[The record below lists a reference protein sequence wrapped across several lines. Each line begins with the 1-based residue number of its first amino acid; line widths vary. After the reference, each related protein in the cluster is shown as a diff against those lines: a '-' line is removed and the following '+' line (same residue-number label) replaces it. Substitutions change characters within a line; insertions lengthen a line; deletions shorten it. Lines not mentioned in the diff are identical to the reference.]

1 VKSKSVCLRGLLIGL
16 LALPVALGAEEARV
30 ELRYDLRPGD
40 HFIYREVFDRQG
52 KNSYYKYDFQLRK
65 QWTTHMLVVGREGR
79 AFNIGFQRNREQAE
93 MLRFRPDGKD
103 KLEEE
108 RPRFAE
114 RVAQQSPH
122 FAEANQMDAV
132 GWPRLPWA
140 AVRESWSEVLFDVH
154 ELAPL
159 PRESVRP
166 GDSWRAASV
175 LGLEFRASGWD
186 LLDDQSCLRIDGSAN
201 NGELTSRF
209 WFCPESQ
216 TMRRLEFNATYPV
229 FGGRFQE
236 KVTLELID
244 HRRDEP
250 LPAWLAD
257 PDLQQGALAAL
268 TLAES
273 IPVKPELIHSLSESA
288 DTDVQRKALAL
299 IYRHR
304 LQPPPVDQLEKL
316 LSSENSRVRALAV
329 RAMEN
334 VSKAEAR
341 PAIEQAREDA
351 DYLVREAALG
361 WLRDRLPVTNAPA
374 LKTPVD
380 TRKIWDQLADLPLE
394 SPSAPALTEVSAGK
408 ELPVGSCGQMDDWMA
423 RAIRSRRL
431 PPEPSGASARG
442 MTTPGLGGWPYVIYI
457 PEDYRSD
464 QPFPLLIYL
473 SGDSGRAIHGVGY
486 VRESLPDFGYLVL
499 FPQAS
504 GYWWHEDPTARST
517 ALLHEVLQKFNVDT
531 NRVYLAGT
539 SNGGTGMIRYA
550 AWWNDRLAAATSL
563 MGAGLYSADDS
574 EPPLIVNLLDL
585 PFLFLHGEDD
595 KTIPLQTARDTYK
608 AMRRLDPNAPVTL
621 LVFKDRGHDVL
632 LDTDEGQ
639 TLEFFQQHTRD
650 PFPSEVVFQ
659 ATDMRFPRRFWL
671 EILEKKK
678 GPAEVRG
685 RIDTDNTV
693 RVDAHGV
700 KRVRLLLR
708 PELLARPGRVRVVL
722 NGKKVF
728 DGKLTHDC
736 GLLQESWRQSAD
748 PFLAYSAELVFDVP

>member
-1 VKSKSVCLRGLLIGL
+1 LDWNS
-16 LALPVALGAEEARV
+16 AP
-30 ELRYDLRPGD
+30 
-40 HFIYREVFDRQG
+40 QG
-52 KNSYYKYDFQLRK
+52 
-65 QWTTHMLVVGREGR
+65 
-79 AFNIGFQRNREQAE
+79 
-93 MLRFRPDGKD
+93 
-103 KLEEE
+103 
-108 RPRFAE
+108 
-114 RVAQQSPH
+114 
-122 FAEANQMDAV
+122 
-132 GWPRLPWA
+132 
-140 AVRESWSEVLFDVH
+140 
-154 ELAPL
+154 
-159 PRESVRP
+159 
-166 GDSWRAASV
+166 
-175 LGLEFRASGWD
+175 SGWD

-209 WFCPESQ
+209 WFCPQSQ

-229 FGGRFQE
+229 FGGHFQE

-244 HRRDEP
+244 RRRNEP

-257 PDLQQGALAAL
+257 PDLQQGALTAL

-273 IPVKPELIHSLSESA
+273 IPVEPELIHSLSENE
-288 DTDVQRKALAL
+288 DTDVQRKVLAL
-299 IYRHR
+299 VYRHR
-304 LQPPPVDQLEKL
+304 LPPPPVDQLEKL
-316 LSSENSRVRALAV
+316 LSSDNSRVRALAV

-341 PAIEQAREDA
+341 SAIEQALEDP
-351 DYLVREAALG
+351 DYFVREAALA
-361 WLRDRLPVTNAPA
+361 WLRVRLPVTRAHA

-380 TRKIWDQLADLPLE
+380 TRELWDQLADLPLE
-394 SPSAPALTEVSAGK
+394 PPSDQALTELAAGTASS
-408 ELPVGSCGQMDDWMA
+408 VASCGKMEDWMA
-423 RAIRSRRL
+423 RAIRGRQL
-431 PPEPSGASARG
+431 PPEPLGTSARG
-442 MTTPGLGGWPYVIYI
+442 MTTQGHGGWPYVIYI

-486 VRESLPDFGYLVL
+486 VRESLRDFGYLVL
-499 FPQAS
+499 FPQAR
-504 GYWWHEDPTARST
+504 GYWWHEEPTARST
-517 ALLHEVLQKFNVDT
+517 ALLHEVLQKYNVDT

-550 AWWNDRLAAATSL
+550 AWWNDRLGAAASL
-563 MGAGLYSADDS
+563 MGAGLYSADNS
-574 EPPLIVNLLDL
+574 EPPPIVNLLDL

-595 KTIPLQTARDTYK
+595 KTIPLQTARETYK

-621 LVFKDRGHDVL
+621 HVFKDRGHDVL
-632 LDTDEGQ
+632 LDTDEGR

-650 PFPSEVVFQ
+650 PFPSELVFQ

-685 RIDTDNTV
+685 RIDADNTV
-693 RVDAHGV
+693 RVDVHGV

-708 PELLARPGRVRVVL
+708 PELLPRPGQVRVVL

-728 DGKLTHDC
+728 DDKLTHDC
-736 GLLQESWRQSAD
+736 GLLQESRRQSAD